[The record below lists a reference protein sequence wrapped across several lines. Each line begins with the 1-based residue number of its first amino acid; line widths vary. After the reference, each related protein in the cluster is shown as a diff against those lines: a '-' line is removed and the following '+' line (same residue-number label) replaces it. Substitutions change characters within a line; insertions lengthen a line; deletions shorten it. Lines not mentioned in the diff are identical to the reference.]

1 MATWKDID
9 LGFLEEENV
18 VVNCRTKEGLSS
30 LVTAIYKQY
39 PDSKDQLNDILKM
52 FNGDYNYGNGM
63 AIRLLTIRN
72 GKLYF
77 GYCDADWYKIKG
89 YKVIELCDI
98 THKAKDL
105 GALDTGHMDVNA
117 ALAAL
122 F

>member
-30 LVTAIYKQY
+30 LVTAICKEY
-39 PDSKDQLNDILKM
+39 PDSADHLYDYLEIFDDGYNDER
-52 FNGDYNYGNGM
+52 GM
-63 AIRLLTIRN
+63 GIRLRAIHN

-77 GYCDADWYKIKG
+77 GYCDAEWYEAKG

-98 THKAKDL
+98 TCKAKDL
-105 GALDTGHMDVNA
+105 GTLDTGHMDVNA

>member
-30 LVTAIYKQY
+30 LVTAICKVH
-39 PDSKDQLNDILKM
+39 PDAEDQLRGFLKI
-52 FNGDYNYGNGM
+52 FGDDYNEGNGM
-63 AIRLLTIRN
+63 AIRLRTIRN

-89 YKVIELCDI
+89 YNVIELCDI
-98 THKAKDL
+98 TGKAKDL

>member
-9 LGFLEEENV
+9 LSFLEEENV
-18 VVNCRTKEGLSS
+18 VVNCRTKEGFSS
-30 LVTAIYKQY
+30 LVTAICKEH
-39 PDSKDQLNDILKM
+39 PDSKDQLTDFLKI
-52 FNGDYNYGNGM
+52 FGDDYNDESGM
-63 AIRLLTIRN
+63 AIRLRAIRN

-77 GYCDADWYKIKG
+77 GHCDAEWYKARG

-98 THKAKDL
+98 TCKAKDL
-105 GALDTGHMDVNA
+105 GALDTGYIDMNA

>member
-9 LGFLEEENV
+9 LSFLEEENV

-30 LVTAIYKQY
+30 LVTAICKVH
-39 PDSKDQLNDILKM
+39 PDAEGQLRGFLEIFGD
-52 FNGDYNYGNGM
+52 DYNEGNGM
-63 AIRLLTIRN
+63 AIRLRAIRN
-72 GKLYF
+72 SKLYF
-77 GYCDADWYKIKG
+77 GHCDADWYKIKG

-98 THKAKDL
+98 TCKAKDL
-105 GALDTGHMDVNA
+105 GVLDTGYMDVNA